1 MVNSSPALLLNN
13 EITNTGLNDSQEVN
27 AVVVHPLV
35 LLSILDHHTRRQD
48 GAGRVIGTLLGRRD
62 GDKVRF
68 EKYISNIL
76 KVCRYDLIFYI
87 IFLGGSYKLLCS
99 TSRRK
104 RRRSRDWKRL

>member
-1 MVNSSPALLLNN
+1 MANSSPALLLNN

-62 GDKVRF
+62 GDKVR
-68 EKYISNIL
+68 
-76 KVCRYDLIFYI
+76 
-87 IFLGGSYKLLCS
+87 
-99 TSRRK
+99 
-104 RRRSRDWKRL
+104 

>member
-62 GDKVRF
+62 GDKVR
-68 EKYISNIL
+68 
-76 KVCRYDLIFYI
+76 
-87 IFLGGSYKLLCS
+87 
-99 TSRRK
+99 
-104 RRRSRDWKRL
+104 

>member
-27 AVVVHPLV
+27 SVVVHPLV

-62 GDKVRF
+62 GDKV
-68 EKYISNIL
+68 
-76 KVCRYDLIFYI
+76 C
-87 IFLGGSYKLLCS
+87 
-99 TSRRK
+99 
-104 RRRSRDWKRL
+104 

>member
-27 AVVVHPLV
+27 SVVVHPLV

-62 GDKVRF
+62 GDKVR
-68 EKYISNIL
+68 
-76 KVCRYDLIFYI
+76 
-87 IFLGGSYKLLCS
+87 
-99 TSRRK
+99 
-104 RRRSRDWKRL
+104 